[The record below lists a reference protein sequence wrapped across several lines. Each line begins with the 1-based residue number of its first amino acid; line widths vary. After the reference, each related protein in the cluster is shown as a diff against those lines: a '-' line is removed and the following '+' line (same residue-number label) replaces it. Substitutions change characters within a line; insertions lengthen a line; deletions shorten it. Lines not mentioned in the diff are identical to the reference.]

1 MARTRSAAAAAAPE
15 PEREDTG
22 MVLPP
27 VPSMDDRSK
36 DPAVWDLII
45 VGAGVA
51 GAAFAYQQGCSGRR
65 VLLLERDL
73 AQPDRIVGELLQPG
87 GYLLLKRLGL
97 AHCCDG
103 IDSQKVHG
111 YCLFKDGREAKVAY
125 PTEGFDDDIA
135 GRSFHHGR
143 FVQKLRQ
150 AAASQPSVTVRQ
162 GYVRKLINDQGGDWE
177 EGQVVT
183 GVCYKGTDGQDHVA
197 TAHLTI
203 VCDGMYSAFRRK
215 LSVPDVNHPSF
226 FIGLL
231 LKDCPLPHPGYGHVV
246 LGKPSP
252 VLFYP
257 ISPTEVRCLVDYPG
271 DKLPSVK
278 DGELEW
284 YLLDTVAPQV
294 PEVLRPAFEAAVKN
308 GRIRCMQ
315 NKQVTS
321 QPLHPAGALLLG
333 DAFNMRHPL
342 TGGGMTVAFSDTNLL
357 CDMLRPLPNLAN
369 KVATSDATSAFYVR
383 RKPLSATI
391 NTLANALYKVFCAS
405 DSRAHEEMRQ
415 ACFDY
420 LALGGIYSS
429 GPVSLLSGLN
439 PRPSVLVTHFF
450 MVALFGVGRL
460 LFPRPTLR
468 GVWLGV
474 LLLYSAA
481 CIILPII
488 WKEGIRAVFFPA
500 LAPKPRL
507 SGVQRAMAEELQRAA
522 ACKAD

>member
-1 MARTRSAAAAAAPE
+1 MSRSSMVRTRSATGTAAE
-15 PEREDTG
+15 PEREDKG
-22 MVLPP
+22 MVLPA
-27 VPSMDDRSK
+27 VPSADDRSS
-36 DPAVWDLII
+36 DPEVWDMVI

-73 AQPDRIVGELLQPG
+73 SQPDRIVGELLQPG

-103 IDSQKVHG
+103 IDAQKAGAGAGPGFGRRGAGRVHG
-111 YCLFKDGREAKVAY
+111 YCMFKEGREAKVA
-125 PTEGFDDDIA
+125 
-135 GRSFHHGR
+135 
-143 FVQKLRQ
+143 FVQNLRQ
-150 AAASQPSVTVRQ
+150 AAASQPTVTVRQ
-162 GYVRKLINDQGGDWE
+162 GYVRRLLNEDSGEWE
-177 EGQVVT
+177 EGQAVT
-183 GVCYKGTDGQDHVA
+183 GVCYKGGDGQDHDA
-197 TAHLTI
+197 HAHLTI
-203 VCDGMYSAFRRK
+203 VCDGMYSSFRRK
-215 LSVPDVNHPSF
+215 LAVPDVHHPSF

-231 LKDCPLPHPGYGHVV
+231 LKDCPLPYSNYGHVI

-257 ISPTEVRCLVDYPG
+257 ISATEVRCLVDYPG
-271 DKLPSVK
+271 EKLPSVSS
-278 DGELEW
+278 GELEW

-294 PEVLRPAFEAAVKN
+294 PPQLRTAFEAAVKH

-321 QPLHPAGALLLG
+321 QPLHPAGALMLG

-357 CDMLRPLPNLAN
+357 CDMLRPLPTFAN
-369 KVATSDATSAFYVR
+369 KLATSRATSTFYVR
-383 RKPLSATI
+383 RKPVSATI

-420 LALGGIYSS
+420 LALGGMYST

-439 PRPSVLVTHFF
+439 PRPSVLVMHFF
-450 MVALFGVGRL
+450 MVALYGVGRL
-460 LFPRPTLR
+460 LWPRPTLR

-488 WKEGIRAVFFPA
+488 WKEGIRAVFFPF
-500 LAPKPRL
+500 LAPRPRL
-507 SGVQRAMAEELQRAA
+507 AGMQRSAA
-522 ACKAD
+522 AAAAAAKEA

>member
-1 MARTRSAAAAAAPE
+1 
-15 PEREDTG
+15 
-22 MVLPP
+22 MVLDA
-27 VPSMDDRSK
+27 VPSADDRSQ
-36 DPAVWDLII
+36 DPSVWDLII

-51 GAAFAYQQGCSGRR
+51 GAAFAYQQGCCGRR
-65 VLLLERDL
+65 VLLLEREL
-73 AQPDRIVGELLQPG
+73 SQPDRIVGELLQPG
-87 GYLLLKRLGL
+87 GYLALKRLGL
-97 AHCCDG
+97 AHCVDG
-103 IDSQKVHG
+103 IDAQKVQG
-111 YCLFKDGREAKVAY
+111 YCMFKDGREAKVAY
-125 PTEGFDDDIA
+125 PMEGQSEDVA

-150 AAASQPSVTVRQ
+150 AAAGQKGVTVRQ
-162 GYVRKLINDQGGDWE
+162 AYVRKLVNDQGGEWE

-183 GVCYKGTDGQDHVA
+183 GVCYKGSDGEDHVA

-203 VCDGMYSAFRRK
+203 VCDGMYSSFRRK
-215 LSVPDVNHPSF
+215 LSKFDINHPSF

-231 LKDCPLPHPGYGHVV
+231 LKDCPLPHPNYGHVV

-252 VLFYP
+252 FLFYP

-271 DKLPSVK
+271 EKLPSVTG
-278 DGELEW
+278 GELEW
-284 YLLDTVAPQV
+284 YLLDTVAPQI
-294 PEVLRPAFEAAVKN
+294 PATLRSAFETAVKH

-315 NKQVTS
+315 NKQVTG

-342 TGGGMTVAFSDTNLL
+342 TGGGMTVAFADTNLL
-357 CDMLRPLPNLAN
+357 CDMLRPLPSLAN
-369 KVATSDATSAFYVR
+369 KAATADATSAFYVR
-383 RKPLSATI
+383 RKPVSATI

-405 DSRAHEEMRQ
+405 DSRAHETMRQ

-420 LALGGIYSS
+420 LALGGMYSA

-450 MVALFGVGRL
+450 MVALYGFGRQ

-474 LLLYSAA
+474 LLLYAAA

-488 WKEGIRAVFFPA
+488 WKEGIRAVFFPFFA
-500 LAPKPRL
+500 SRPRL
-507 SGVQRAMAEELQRAA
+507 SGTQRAA
-522 ACKAD
+522 ANEMARASLAAQKEA